1 MSTYSFQYADDPEHG
16 GYQENTTDN
25 PDKILI
31 FGKYL
36 ISKRF
41 LEIIRKYYFSIS
53 FFLVEGAEYSAAEL
67 CGKAVWE
74 YMADWDRRQAVLCLT
89 YMTTL
94 PQADI
99 CEATCEMSQIEYF
112 RKL

>member
-1 MSTYSFQYADDPEHG
+1 MSTYSFQYADDLERG
-16 GYQENTTDN
+16 GDRNNTSHD
-25 PDKILI
+25 PDKVLIL
-31 FGKYL
+31 GKYQV
-36 ISKRF
+36 SKRF
-41 LEIIRKYYFSIS
+41 LEIIRGYYWSIS
-53 FFLVEGAEYSAAEL
+53 GLLVEGAEYSAAEL